1 MRPIQLTP
9 FEVQSSY
16 GGTVAGRHNL
26 DVQDMRRV
34 LDSALWLGARD
45 CLPQIGGLAPQLGH
59 MSRFEWNGTAYEGR
73 STSSPVPVSWIS
85 RRQLAAGFRE
95 DWLRAHEGEKMEDP
109 LAAAKQI
116 STASS
121 ESSSEDED
129 LDFDKAIRCG
139 VSEAFADGI
148 NSVSMSTVARLM
160 MLIVFNACSAARY
173 HTSCLCVCSGSGYQT
188 KPNPGLGGMM
198 EELRRGWT
206 NLHLS
211 LHRVGR
217 SFFFVWNFQPR
228 LPVGACPTGIERLE
242 QERQAREK
250 LRAVEAE
257 QARAAGLPVP
267 RRRGVLFSETLKTLT
282 RLSSSYR
289 RCHWKS
295 GAEVIFP
302 LLYGHLTYASH
313 RTWKLYTKKAIFFA
327 WRHGDAA
334 GETACCEVALR
345 MAKKASR
352 WCFAGRASMIWFS
365 VAGAKWN
372 PQTS

>member
-1 MRPIQLTP
+1 MQRVVLQVLRRLRNTVENLSARLLPCDLRLRRLQSTTERQISSSCHPHRQCRRGGVRVGWQNSSDSVDP

-34 LDSALWLGARD
+34 LDPALWLGARD
-45 CLPQIGGLAPQLGH
+45 CLPQIGGLAPQLGY

-116 STASS
+116 SSASS

-148 NSVSMSTVARLM
+148 NSGFYVNSCSLM
-160 MLIVFNACSAARY
+160 MLIVFKACSAAHY

-188 KPNPGLGGMM
+188 KPNPD
-198 EELRRGWT
+198 W
-206 NLHLS
+206 
-211 LHRVGR
+211 
-217 SFFFVWNFQPR
+217 
-228 LPVGACPTGIERLE
+228 
-242 QERQAREK
+242 
-250 LRAVEAE
+250 EA
-257 QARAAGLPVP
+257 
-267 RRRGVLFSETLKTLT
+267 
-282 RLSSSYR
+282 
-289 RCHWKS
+289 
-295 GAEVIFP
+295 
-302 LLYGHLTYASH
+302 
-313 RTWKLYTKKAIFFA
+313 
-327 WRHGDAA
+327 
-334 GETACCEVALR
+334 
-345 MAKKASR
+345 
-352 WCFAGRASMIWFS
+352 
-365 VAGAKWN
+365 
-372 PQTS
+372 